1 MPDQAEAAR
10 RFLSLHAAPKG
21 FILPNAWDAG
31 GAAVLAA
38 QGFPA
43 IATTSAGIAFSMGQ
57 ADYQVAD
64 LSRAVSRDRMFERI
78 AEIVAAVDLPV
89 SADLEAGYG
98 DSPEAVAETVR
109 LAIAAGL
116 AGGNIED
123 KIPGRPALYDEA
135 LAVERIAAARDAIAA
150 SGTGFV
156 LNARTDA
163 LLRPGADVDL
173 AIRRGRL
180 FLEAGAD
187 CVFVPGSVDPAVA
200 AALVA
205 GIPGPLNLVM
215 GLGSSAGNAHELI
228 GLGVQRIT
236 VGGSL
241 ARAALGFLRDA
252 ARELLREG
260 TVGYSLGQI
269 SAGELAGIFGD
280 AVEA

>member
-1 MPDQAEAAR
+1 MPSQTESAR
-10 RFLSLHAAPKG
+10 RFLSLHTAPRG

-31 GAAVLAA
+31 TAALLAA

-43 IATTSAGIAFSMGQ
+43 IATTSAGIAFSLGQ
-57 ADYQVAD
+57 PDYQVAD
-64 LSRAVSRDRMFERI
+64 MSRAVSRERMFERI
-78 AEIVAAVDLPV
+78 AEIVAAVDVPV

-98 DSPEAVAETVR
+98 DSPEAVAETIR
-109 LAIAAGL
+109 LAVAAGL

-135 LAVERIAAARDAIAA
+135 LAAERIAAASDAA
-150 SGTGFV
+150 GNGFV
-156 LNARTDA
+156 LNARTDV
-163 LLRPGADVDL
+163 LLRPGADVEA

-187 CVFVPGSVDPAVA
+187 CVFVPGSVDPAVVRR
-200 AALVA
+200 LVA
-205 GIPGPLNLVM
+205 GVPGPLNLVM
-215 GLGSSAGNAHELI
+215 GLGTSAGNAHELI
-228 GLGVQRIT
+228 ALGVQRIT

-252 ARELLREG
+252 AQELLRQG
-260 TVGYSLGQI
+260 TVGYSRGQI
-269 SAGELAGIFGD
+269 SADELARIFGD